1 MQTYHFKYP
10 RRRFLRAIIKII
22 GKLILPI
29 FFKLEFEGIENF
41 PKKGPVIVVAN
52 HYAIM
57 EAVLIV
63 IYAPYQLEFMGSV
76 DVPHEKMTDF
86 FFRLYQVIPV
96 FRGKTEQGAFK
107 KAIDILRSGGE
118 IAIFPEGGHFDPGHM
133 EAQSGVAWMSYKAS
147 APVLPIGISG
157 AMGALTQA
165 FKFTRPA
172 LKMKVGSLIPALEI
186 TERKQK
192 KSKLKEYAQLV
203 MEEVK
208 TLLTQEELNLLKEEQ
223 NITYQFDLKVY
234 SQENEEIMI
243 PEELVI
249 LDQDALVQLFYKKI
263 IWKIYRVNYQLP
275 IDSLELLHTNPS
287 MQSISKSL
295 TALLNHLNDEKQ
307 GNPYLLTYRFGELGY
322 KMKSGL
328 EQLIALTN
336 WCLENQY
343 TYHIEMQRE
352 FDSFSQN
359 KHIIQKEQ
367 ERL

>member
-1 MQTYHFKYP
+1 MQTYHFQYP
-10 RRRFLRAIIKII
+10 RRRFLRTIIKAI

-29 FFKLEFEGIENF
+29 FFKLEFEGFENF

-76 DVPHEKMTDF
+76 DVPHEKITDF

-107 KAIDILRSGGE
+107 KAIDILRSGGQ

-165 FKFTRPA
+165 FQFKRPM
-172 LKMKVGSLIPALEI
+172 LKMKVGTIIPALEI
-186 TERKQK
+186 EDRKQK
-192 KSKLKEYAQLV
+192 KSKLKQYAQLV
-203 MEEVK
+203 MQHVK
-208 TLLTQEELNLLKEEQ
+208 TLLTLEELNILNEEQ
-223 NITYQFDLKVY
+223 NITYQFSLHLFD
-234 SQENEEIMI
+234 ENKNEIEI
-243 PEELVI
+243 PEELAI
-249 LDQDALVQLFYKKI
+249 LDQEALVQLLYKKI
-263 IWKIYRVNYQLP
+263 IWKIYRVNYKLP
-275 IDSLELLHTNPS
+275 IDALEMIHTNPS
-287 MQSISKSL
+287 MQSISLALISL
-295 TALLNHLNDEKQ
+295 LAHLNDENN

-328 EQLIALTN
+328 EQLLTLTH
-336 WCLENQY
+336 WCLENNY
-343 TYHIEMQRE
+343 TYQINMQRE
-352 FDSFSQN
+352 FDSLSLNQ
-359 KHIIQKEQ
+359 HIIQVEQ